1 MMNQKNN
8 VRSATHFVL
17 IKLYHKYHSYSK
29 AQASTIPI
37 MVNMDQSEGVALNVE
52 LVGIKNLK
60 MTHTWRLEFDVYEI
74 DSHKVKDLMDK
85 IDTPLVM
92 ALVDNDA

>member
-1 MMNQKNN
+1 MNQTNN

-17 IKLYHKYHSYSK
+17 IKLYQKYHSYSK

-37 MVNMDQSEGVALNVE
+37 MVNMDQSEGVTLNVE

-92 ALVDNDA
+92 ALVDNDG